1 MMKQS
6 VVGSGP
12 IRIPGNS
19 DSSRYFLG
27 VKFTS
32 LCLDNLTSK
41 LTDRELSIDSSD
53 FFLSFT
59 LNLGTQTCSKFSL

>member
-53 FFLSFT
+53 FFP
-59 LNLGTQTCSKFSL
+59 